1 MKLGEDGAH
10 HLATSAADF
19 IDVLRDEYGEDADL
33 TGFVVVAEIRNPE
46 GAEGTSLVRWEHD
59 TTWAHAAGLA
69 WAAAQGLCGL
79 APKEDDDD
87 E

>member
-1 MKLGEDGAH
+1 VKLGEDGAH
-10 HLATSAADF
+10 HLAASAADF

-33 TGFVVVAEIRNPE
+33 TGFVVIAEISDPNE
-46 GAEGTSLVRWEHD
+46 AEGTSLVRWEHD

-69 WAAAQGLCGL
+69 WAASQGLCGL
-79 APKEDDDD
+79 ASSD